1 MRKLKYVSS
10 NIEWLLKRILNKL
23 CIKLL
28 NIHQYFFLLC
38 VCVFCFFFF
47 SFYSKIIWIYDKF
60 YIWCTNVLSNI
71 NLFLLF
77 DWVMIKK
84 IWVTM
89 ILIGTKFPSPLEMTN
104 LLLHTHESWI
114 EPLTTCLREPNSL
127 PLGPIHCWLKF
138 IYLMVKK
145 YVHGTILF
153 YSYIIK
159 LVWFH
164 A

>member
-1 MRKLKYVSS
+1 
-10 NIEWLLKRILNKL
+10 
-23 CIKLL
+23 
-28 NIHQYFFLLC
+28 
-38 VCVFCFFFF
+38 
-47 SFYSKIIWIYDKF
+47 
-60 YIWCTNVLSNI
+60 
-71 NLFLLF
+71 
-77 DWVMIKK
+77 MIKK

-145 YVHGTILF
+145 YVHGNNRRRLLTESLLVMPAGLF
-153 YSYIIK
+153 VRTS
-159 LVWFH
+159 
-164 A
+164 